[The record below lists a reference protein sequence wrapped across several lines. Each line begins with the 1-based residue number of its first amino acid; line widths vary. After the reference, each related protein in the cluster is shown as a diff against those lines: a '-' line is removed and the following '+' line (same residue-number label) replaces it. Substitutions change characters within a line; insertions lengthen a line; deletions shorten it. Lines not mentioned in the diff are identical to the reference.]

1 MSNSKQMDML
11 HGSLM
16 DKIMVFALPLAAS
29 SILQQ
34 LFNSADV
41 AVAGKF
47 AGPDALAAVGGNS
60 PVINLLVNLFVGLS
74 VGANVVIAN
83 YIGQKRF
90 EQVKETVHTVI
101 TLALLSG
108 IFLLFLGILIARPIL
123 MLIDTPSDVLE
134 LAVLYLKIYFI
145 GMPFVMVYNFGSA
158 ILRSIGD
165 TKKSLY
171 CLIVS
176 GVINVVLNL
185 FLVIVFHL
193 SVVGVAV
200 ATVVANV
207 ISAGM
212 ILYFLTHGDETIR
225 VDMKR
230 LTLKREQLWKIVKI
244 GVPAGLQGVVFSLS
258 NVCIQSA
265 INGFGKHAVAGSAA
279 ALNYEYF
286 TYFVTSAFS
295 QAAVTFTSQNYAAK
309 QYDRCKKVFR
319 YSMLLGIA
327 ITGVM
332 CAVFIIGR
340 TFFISIY
347 TDDAEAVQYA
357 VIRLMHVELLEF
369 MPCFYEVSGGALR
382 GMGYSMLPAVLTVFG
397 SCGLRI
403 VWIYTV
409 FRRYTDFGMLMNVYP
424 FTWLVTTILVMGA
437 YYLVW
442 KRVKNNG
449 IINTRP

>member
-1 MSNSKQMDML
+1 MSSNKQMDML
-11 HGSLM
+11 HGSLV
-16 DKIMVFALPLAAS
+16 DKLFIFALPLAAS

-41 AVAGKF
+41 AVAGHF

-83 YIGQKRF
+83 YIGQKKA
-90 EQVKETVHTVI
+90 EHVKDAVHTVV

-108 IFLLFLGILIARPIL
+108 IFLLFLGIFVARPIL
-123 MLIDTPSDVLE
+123 VLIDTPSDVLE
-134 LAVLYLKIYFI
+134 LAVIYLKIYFI
-145 GMPFVMVYNFGSA
+145 GMPFVMLYNFGSA

-165 TKKSLY
+165 TKKPLY

-185 FLVIVFHL
+185 LLVIRFRL

-200 ATVVANV
+200 ATVVANA

-212 ILYFLTHGDETIR
+212 ILYFLTHADELIR
-225 VDMKR
+225 VDLKK
-230 LTLKREQLWKIVKI
+230 LTLKKEQVWKVMKI

-258 NVCIQSA
+258 NVCIQTA

-286 TYFVTSAFS
+286 TYYVTSAFT
-295 QAAVTFTSQNYAAK
+295 QAGVTFTSQNYAAK

-319 YSMLLGIA
+319 YSMLLGIM

-332 CAVFIIGR
+332 CVVFIAGR
-340 TFFISIY
+340 EFFVGIY
-347 TDDAEAVQYA
+347 TNDREAIQYA
-357 VIRLMHVELLEF
+357 VVRMMHVELLEF
-369 MPCFYEVSGGALR
+369 MPCFYEISGGALR

-403 VWIYTV
+403 LWIYTV
-409 FRRYTDFGMLMNVYP
+409 FQKYSNFAMLMNVYP
-424 FTWLVTTILVMGA
+424 FTWLVTTVLVLGA
-437 YYLVW
+437 YYLI
-442 KRVKNNG
+442 R
-449 IINTRP
+449 RRLFQRS

>member
-1 MSNSKQMDML
+1 MSSNKQMDML

-16 DKIMVFALPLAAS
+16 DKLLLFSLPLAAS

-41 AVAGKF
+41 AVAGRF
-47 AGPDALAAVGGNS
+47 AGSEALAAVGGNS
-60 PVINLLVNLFVGLS
+60 SVINLLVNLFVGMS

-83 YIGQKRF
+83 YIGRQKL
-90 EQVKETVHTVI
+90 EQVKNAVHTAI

-108 IFLLFLGILIARPIL
+108 IFLLTLGLFIARPVL
-123 MLIDTPSDVLE
+123 VLIDTPSDVLE
-134 LAVLYLKIYFI
+134 LAVVYLKIYFI

-176 GVINVVLNL
+176 GVVNVALNL
-185 FLVIVFHL
+185 LLVIMFHL

-200 ATVVANV
+200 ATVVANA

-212 ILYFLTHGDETIR
+212 ILYFLTHGDEIIR
-225 VDMKR
+225 VDMRR
-230 LTLKREQLWKIVKI
+230 LTLKREQIWKIVRI
-244 GVPAGLQGVVFSLS
+244 GVPAGLQGMVFSLS

-265 INGFGKHAVAGSAA
+265 INSFGKHAVAGSAA

-286 TYFVTSAFS
+286 TYFVTSAFT

-319 YSMLLGIA
+319 YSLLLGA
-327 ITGVM
+327 VITGMM
-332 CAVFIIGR
+332 CAVFIVGR
-340 TFFISIY
+340 GFFISIY
-347 TDDAEAVQYA
+347 TNDAEAVQYA
-357 VIRLMHVELLEF
+357 IIRLMHVELLEF

-382 GMGYSMLPAVLTVFG
+382 GMGYSMLPAILTVFG
-397 SCGLRI
+397 SCGLR
-403 VWIYTV
+403 VAWIYTV
-409 FRRYTDFGMLMNVYP
+409 FKRYADFGMLMNVYP
-424 FTWLVTTILVMGA
+424 FTWLVTTILVLGA
-437 YYLVW
+437 YFMVQRKVLCQD
-442 KRVKNNG
+442 
-449 IINTRP
+449 TPLS

>member
-1 MSNSKQMDML
+1 MSSNKQMDML
-11 HGSLM
+11 HGSLV
-16 DKIMVFALPLAAS
+16 DKLLIFALPLAAS

-41 AVAGKF
+41 AVAGHF

-60 PVINLLVNLFVGLS
+60 AVINLLVNFFVGLS

-83 YIGQKRF
+83 YIGQKKP
-90 EQVKETVHTVI
+90 EQAKDAIHTVV

-108 IFLLFLGILIARPIL
+108 FFLLLLGILVARPIL
-123 MLIDTPSDVLE
+123 VLIDTPADVLE
-134 LAVLYLKIYFI
+134 LAVIYLKIYFI
-145 GMPFVMVYNFGSA
+145 GMPFVMLYNFGSA

-185 FLVIVFHL
+185 LLVIQFHL

-200 ATVVANV
+200 ATVVANA

-212 ILYFLTHGDETIR
+212 ILYFLMHADEVIR
-225 VDMKR
+225 VD
-230 LTLKREQLWKIVKI
+230 LKKLALKKEQVWKIVKI
-244 GVPAGLQGVVFSLS
+244 GVPAGLQGMVFSLS
-258 NVCIQSA
+258 NVCIQTA

-286 TYFVTSAFS
+286 TYFVTSAFT

-319 YSMLLGIA
+319 YSMLLGIL
-327 ITGVM
+327 ITGMM
-332 CAVFIIGR
+332 CGVFIAGKE
-340 TFFISIY
+340 FFVGIY
-347 TDDAEAVQYA
+347 TDDAEAIQYA
-357 VIRLMHVELLEF
+357 VIRMMHVELLEF
-369 MPCFYEVSGGALR
+369 MPCFYEISGGVLR

-409 FRRYTDFGMLMNVYP
+409 FQKYKDFAMLMNVYP
-424 FTWLVTTILVMGA
+424 FTWLVTTTLVLGA
-437 YYLVW
+437 YYLIRRKLF
-442 KRVKNNG
+442 KRKAA
-449 IINTRP
+449 

>member
-1 MSNSKQMDML
+1 MSNKKQMDML

-16 DKIMVFALPLAAS
+16 DKILVFALPLAAS

-60 PVINLLVNLFVGLS
+60 AVINLLVNLFVGMS

-83 YIGQKRF
+83 YIGQKRLD
-90 EQVKETVHTVI
+90 QVKEAVHTVI

-108 IFLLFLGILIARPIL
+108 IFLLFLGNFIARPIL
-123 MLIDTPSDVLE
+123 VLIDTPSDVLE
-134 LAVLYLKIYFI
+134 LAVIYLKIYFI

-165 TKKSLY
+165 TQKALY
-171 CLIVS
+171 CLIIS
-176 GVINVVLNL
+176 GVINVALNL
-185 FLVIVFHL
+185 LLVIVFHL
-193 SVVGVAV
+193 SVVGVAI
-200 ATVVANV
+200 ATVVANA

-212 ILYFLTHGDETIR
+212 ILYFLTHGEETIR
-225 VDMKR
+225 VNLKK
-230 LTLKREQLWKIVKI
+230 LTLKKEQLWKILGI
-244 GVPAGLQGVVFSLS
+244 GVPAGLQSVVFSLS

-286 TYFVTSAFS
+286 TYFVTSAFTH
-295 QAAVTFTSQNYAAK
+295 AAVTFTSQNYAAK

-319 YSMLLGIA
+319 YSLLLGVF
-327 ITGVM
+327 ITGMM
-332 CAVFIIGR
+332 CVVFIVGR

-347 TDDAEAVQYA
+347 TDDAQAVQYA
-357 VIRLMHVELLEF
+357 MIRLMHVELLEF
-369 MPCFYEVSGGALR
+369 MPCLYEVSGGALR
-382 GMGYSMLPAVLTVFG
+382 GMGYSMLPAILTVFG

-403 VWIYTV
+403 AWIYTV
-409 FRRYTDFGMLMNVYP
+409 FKKYTDFAMLMNVYP
-424 FTWLVTTILVMGA
+424 FTWIVTTILVLGA
-437 YYLVW
+437 YFLIRR
-442 KRVKNNG
+442 RVF
-449 IINTRP
+449 RRSV